1 MKIALLGATSKTGR
15 YVVPVLCDHGHEVTA
30 VGRDKTRLDAL
41 DPRARTVMA
50 DIMHPDSLRAAL
62 AGADCVASLAHARH
76 TAEILAALPETC
88 RHVVLTGSVRKF
100 TALPDPAADAVRAGE
115 ALLLTSGRPG
125 VMLHP
130 SMIYGAPEERNVN
143 RILALLRRFPAWLP
157 ILVPLPDGGRHTV
170 QPVFVDDMVA
180 ALVAAIE
187 QPEAAGEPV
196 IVAGPSPITY
206 REMVERC
213 AAAVGRR
220 VIVLPLPLPLIK
232 SILGLAERLGLG
244 LPFSAIELTR
254 ATENKSFDVNPLAER
269 LGVRPRA
276 FEAGLA
282 TVMARRDPARMLD
295 ARKARD

>member
-1 MKIALLGATSKTGR
+1 MKVALLGATSKTGR

-30 VGRDKTRLDAL
+30 IGRDKAKLATLDR
-41 DPRARTVMA
+41 RARTVVA
-50 DIMHPDSLRAAL
+50 DITDAVALRAAL

-76 TAEILAALPETC
+76 TAEVLAALPETS
-88 RHVVLTGSVRKF
+88 RVVLTGSVRKF

-115 ALLLTSGRPG
+115 ALVLASGRPG

-157 ILVPLPDGGRHTV
+157 IPVPLPDGGRHTV

-187 QPEAAGEPV
+187 KPEAAGAPI
-196 IVAGPSPITY
+196 IVAGPRPITY
-206 REMVERC
+206 RQMVEHC
-213 AAAVGRR
+213 AAAIGRR
-220 VIVLPLPLPLIK
+220 VVVVPVPLSLINSTTGALAK
-232 SILGLAERLGLG
+232 VGLH

-254 ATENKSFDVNPLAER
+254 ATENKAFDVSALTAR
-269 LGVRPRA
+269 LGIHPRA
-276 FEAGLA
+276 FENGLA
-282 TVMARRDPARMLD
+282 TAILRRDPARKLD
-295 ARKARD
+295 ARQTRD